1 MAIPTPTPA
10 SRLQRRFIVMS
21 GDETIVARLSD
32 ALPTGWEMVATR
44 DLATLGGFHDVLQY
58 RFILLD
64 LDDDETF
71 DPLDVIRQV
80 RMELMLNIAI
90 ICFGGA
96 PDVRDEARLA
106 RADRFFERAE
116 IIDKMKLFC
125 GQYGWGGE

>member
-1 MAIPTPTPA
+1 MATPTIA

-21 GDETIVARLSD
+21 SDQKLIAHLHDE
-32 ALPTGWEMVATR
+32 LPSEWEMTTALSL
-44 DLATLGGFHDVLQY
+44 DDLGGFQDILQY

-64 LDDDETF
+64 LDAAGDF

-96 PDVRDEARLA
+96 SGARDEARLA

-116 IIDKMKLFC
+116 IVEKMKLFC
-125 GQYGWGGE
+125 GQYGWGGG

>member
-1 MAIPTPTPA
+1 MAAPTIS

-21 GDETIVARLSD
+21 SD
-32 ALPTGWEMVATR
+32 QKLISQLHEELPGGWALTTTLNL
-44 DLATLGGFHDVLQY
+44 DDLGGFQDILQY

-64 LDDDETF
+64 LDATGVF

-96 PDVRDEARLA
+96 SDMRDEARLA

-116 IIDKMKLFC
+116 IVEKMKLFC

>member
-1 MAIPTPTPA
+1 MVAPTIS

-21 GDETIVARLSD
+21 GDQKLIARLQD
-32 ALPTGWEMVATR
+32 ELPGEWEMAVTLSL
-44 DLATLGGFHDVLQY
+44 DDLGGFQDILQY

-64 LDDDETF
+64 LDAAGAF
-71 DPLDVIRQV
+71 DPLDVIREV

-96 PDVRDEARLA
+96 PDARDEARLA

-116 IIDKMKLFC
+116 IVEKMKLFC
-125 GQYGWGGE
+125 GQYGW

>member
-1 MAIPTPTPA
+1 
-10 SRLQRRFIVMS
+10 MS
-21 GDETIVARLSD
+21 GDESLVARLSD
-32 ALPTGWEMVATR
+32 ALPPDWEMAATR
-44 DLATLGGFHDVLQY
+44 ELESLGGFHDILQY

-64 LDDDETF
+64 LDDYAAF

-96 PDVRDEARLA
+96 PDVCDEARRA

-125 GQYGWGGE
+125 EQYGWGGE

>member
-1 MAIPTPTPA
+1 MTTEISRRTWLARAAAGGTMLALGMA
-10 SRLQRRFIVMS
+10 RLQ
-21 GDETIVARLSD
+21 DE
-32 ALPTGWEMVATR
+32 LPGEWEMAATLSL
-44 DLATLGGFHDVLQY
+44 DDLGGFQDVLQY

-64 LDDDETF
+64 LDVGGNF

-96 PDVRDEARLA
+96 PDALDARDEARLA

-116 IIDKMKLFC
+116 IVEKMKLFC
-125 GQYGWGGE
+125 GQYGW

>member
-1 MAIPTPTPA
+1 MT
-10 SRLQRRFIVMS
+10 
-21 GDETIVARLSD
+21 
-32 ALPTGWEMVATR
+32 ATVSL
-44 DLATLGGFHDVLQY
+44 DDLGGFQDILQY

-64 LDDDETF
+64 LDAAGVF

-96 PDVRDEARLA
+96 SDARDEARLA

-116 IIDKMKLFC
+116 IVEKMKLFC

>member
-1 MAIPTPTPA
+1 MATPTIA
-10 SRLQRRFIVMS
+10 TRLQRRFIVMS
-21 GDETIVARLSD
+21 GDQKLIAQLQDE
-32 ALPTGWEMVATR
+32 LPGGWEMTATVSL
-44 DLATLGGFHDVLQY
+44 DDLGGFQDILQY

-64 LDDDETF
+64 LDAAGLF

-96 PDVRDEARLA
+96 SDARDEARLA

-116 IIDKMKLFC
+116 IVEKMKLFC

>member
-1 MAIPTPTPA
+1 MTIPTVE
-10 SRLQRRFIVMS
+10 SRLKRRFIVMS
-21 GDETIVARLSD
+21 GDDRLVAQLHD
-32 ALPTGWEMVATR
+32 ELPAGWEMRTSLSL
-44 DLATLGGFHDVLQY
+44 DELGGFQDILQY

-64 LDDDETF
+64 LDEGGAF

-80 RMELMLNIAI
+80 RMELMLNVAI

-116 IIDKMKLFC
+116 IVDKMKVFC

>member
-1 MAIPTPTPA
+1 MAIPTPA

-21 GDETIVARLSD
+21 GDESLVARLSD
-32 ALPTGWEMVATR
+32 ALPAGWEMVATC
-44 DLATLGGFHDVLQY
+44 DLATLGGFHDILQY

-64 LDDDETF
+64 LDEYKAF
-71 DPLDVIRQV
+71 DPLDVIRQL
-80 RMELMLNIAI
+80 RREMMLNIAI

-96 PDVRDEARLA
+96 ADLRDEARLA

-125 GQYGWGGE
+125 NQYGWGE

>member
-1 MAIPTPTPA
+1 MAIPTPA

-21 GDETIVARLSD
+21 GDASLVARLSD
-32 ALPTGWEMVATR
+32 ALPPGWAMAATR
-44 DLATLGGFHDVLQY
+44 HLATLGGFHDILQY

-64 LDDDETF
+64 FDDYEAF

-125 GQYGWGGE
+125 EQYGWGGE